1 MKKIILLLLISLLM
15 FGCKA
20 RVGMEVGESTT
31 SSADMITYITHTDK
45 NNFYSFERPRYWI
58 DKSEKGV
65 TEFDGPSK
73 HGVYYTI
80 VVPSLIMPKSMGG
93 AFETKEI
100 YVAALESQ
108 WKTAEDYKR
117 IGLVTTT
124 INNKEALEIIAV
136 FTYQGKRYKTKQ
148 FIFESDKGFFIRM
161 VYNGPE
167 EGFNDYMPVMDKMV
181 ETFKII
187 DTTGRIQ

>member
-1 MKKIILLLLISLLM
+1 MKKIILLVLISLLM
-15 FGCKA
+15 FGCKVK
-20 RVGMEVGESTT
+20 VGTEIGESTT

-73 HGVYYTI
+73 QGVYYTI

-93 AFETKEI
+93 SFETKEN

-108 WKTAEDYKR
+108 WKTVGDYKR
-117 IGLVTTT
+117 FSLGTTT
-124 INNKEALEIIAV
+124 VNNKQAAEIIAT
-136 FTYQGKRYKTKQ
+136 FTYQDKRYKTKQ
-148 FIFESDKGFFIRM
+148 VVFESDKGFFIRIA
-161 VYNGPE
+161 YTGPE
-167 EGFNDYMPVMDKMV
+167 EEFSAYMPVMDKV
-181 ETFKII
+181 LETFKII
-187 DTTGRIQ
+187 DTQGRIQ